1 MKKYLFLILFI
12 SFYLHADFSWDDVGD
27 CDPQFIRVSYST
39 EDPRTAMGISWNTK
53 GECGTKVLY
62 GKGTD
67 NDLEAQG
74 TSFRAN
80 GNLQYVHDVTLKNL
94 KPGTEY
100 SYQVGDENIWS
111 RIWNFTTAPYN
122 TCEPFTFVV
131 ASDSRPDT
139 EDSKPLK
146 WSSIAAEAIVEQ
158 GAAFMINGG
167 DLVEEGESI
176 QQWMYYL
183 EYTPQIMAAKPV
195 MVAIGNHDDG
205 PGQGDGANFNQLVN
219 YPRNPVTDTEDSY
232 FFRYGNTLFIILSTS
247 TFKEDFEEIA
257 IWMDEVLTKNSDAKW
272 KFVFDHHPFYSSAGV
287 GLNSTVGHEPNE
299 VGQNPIFIPVFDK
312 HHVDMVVSAHS
323 HYYERFSPSYG
334 YEDQDDPDDIAPN
347 PVNTF
352 NEGTVY
358 IVSGGG
364 GAMTYQKALVDIMC
378 GLGSVAGSQKCGGEN
393 HYLKF
398 TIDNNILRMETWTTS
413 QQLLGENPSNHRLID
428 ELEIFKADTE
438 CINENDF
445 PDEEPVTDDDI
456 EAQDE
461 TTDKEIPDDGA
472 EEIADE
478 TVDENTSVTDETH
491 EETDSAEKP
500 DNSADNEKVN
510 KSGCSLLL
518 I

>member
-1 MKKYLFLILFI
+1 MKKYLFFILFI
-12 SFYLHADFSWDDVGD
+12 YFNLYADFSWSDVGD
-27 CDPQFIRVSYST
+27 CDPQFIRISYST

-53 GECGTKVLY
+53 GECETKVLY
-62 GKGTD
+62 GETV
-67 NDLEAQG
+67 NDIEVQG

-80 GNLQYVHDVTLKNL
+80 GDLQHVHDVTIENL
-94 KPGTEY
+94 KPETEY
-100 SYQVGDENIWS
+100 IYQVGDGQNWS
-111 RIWNFTTAPYN
+111 RVWNFTTAPYN

-139 EDSKPLK
+139 EDAKPLK

-158 GAAFMINGG
+158 DAAFMINGG

-183 EYTPQIMAAKPV
+183 EYTPQIMAAKPI

-205 PGQGDGANFNQLVN
+205 PGQGDEANFNQVVN
-219 YPRNPVTDTEDSY
+219 YPRNPVTGTEDSY
-232 FFRYGNTLFIILSTS
+232 YFKYGNTLFIMLSTS
-247 TFKEDFEEIA
+247 TFKEDFGETA
-257 IWMDEVLTKNSDAKW
+257 IWMDEVLTENSDAKW
-272 KFVFDHHPFYSSAGV
+272 KFVFNHHPFYSSAGV

-299 VGQNPIFIPVFDK
+299 VGQNPIFIPIFDK

-347 PVNTF
+347 PVSTF

-364 GAMTYQKALVDIMC
+364 GAMTYQDALVDIMC

-398 TIDNNILRMETWTTS
+398 TINNNILRMETWTTS

-428 ELEIFKADTE
+428 ELEIFKADAE
-438 CINENDF
+438 CTNENDF
-445 PDEEPVTDDDI
+445 PPDEEPTADNDT
-456 EAQDE
+456 EKQDE
-461 TTDKEIPDDGA
+461 AADNEVSDEDA
-472 EEIADE
+472 EE
-478 TVDENTSVTDETH
+478 TVDKNTSIPDENS
-491 EETDSAEKP
+491 EEPDEDKTVDDQP
-500 DNSADNEKVN
+500 DNFSDEKVN
-510 KSGCSLLL
+510 RSSCSLLL